1 MRKHL
6 LIALLVAA
14 MPALAQQQDAPQ
26 QGLSTGQG
34 STTIAPRQTVVS
46 EKADQIRARD
56 ALKAS
61 VFGADGKDLGSIDRI
76 LMSKDTGTIDV
87 VRLGSGTVLAW
98 NSLKF
103 SGKPSPRFVAEASAA
118 EARKN
123 ADWDKNQYIDVGK
136 DLLGR
141 EAVGEDGKELG
152 EVVDAVIRFGSGE
165 PVAFLVQ
172 EGEKNPRVVAWSEAR
187 PGRLEGKHVLA
198 LSAEQLRRLPEYATM
213 APDPTEPPATSGSSL
228 QTQPGTKLGT
238 GEHSTPTDAAPDTR
252 RR

>member
-14 MPALAQQQDAPQ
+14 APAVAQQQEEPR
-26 QGLSTGQG
+26 QGLSTGKG

-46 EKADQIRARD
+46 EKGDQIRAKD

-61 VFGADGKDLGSIDRI
+61 VFSADGKDLGSIDKL

-87 VRLGSGTVLAW
+87 VRLKNGTLLAW
-98 NSLKF
+98 NSLRF
-103 SGKPSPRFVAEASAA
+103 SGRPSPRFIAEGAASDAQ
-118 EARKN
+118 KN
-123 ADWDKNQYIDVGK
+123 TAWDKNQYVDVGEN
-136 DLLGR
+136 LLGR
-141 EAVGEDGKELG
+141 EAVGEDGKKLG
-152 EVVDAVIRFGSGE
+152 DVVDAVIRFDSGE

-172 EGEKNPRVVAWSEAR
+172 EGAKNPRVVAWSEAR
-187 PGRLEGKHVLA
+187 PRFLEGKIVLA
-198 LSAEQLRRLPEYATM
+198 MNADQLRRLPEYATM
-213 APDPTEPPATSGSSL
+213 APRPTEPAGTSGSSL

-238 GEHSTPTDAAPDTR
+238 GEHSAPTDPAPDTR